1 MTPAASPV
9 ASRLAELLGAEHV
22 LTASAVC
29 AEYAVDGTQPQA
41 VLHPSCAAE
50 ITDILRFAAA
60 ERLAVIPMGGRTK
73 LGIGMPPTR
82 FNLALDLSRMNRV
95 LAYDPRDLTCGV
107 EAGVR
112 FADLDSLLAAERQF
126 LPLGPAFAT
135 RATLGGI
142 VAAGG
147 DSPLRHAYGS
157 ARDFLL
163 GVEFITGDAVSSKS
177 GGRVVKNVTGYDL
190 HKLLIGSLGT
200 LAVITRLNFR
210 TFPLPSQQAT
220 FVATFAS
227 ADAALAWCA
236 ALAKSPLE
244 PKIVEVLDP
253 GTARLF
259 GPAATRLPRDG
270 WSVVVTAA
278 GHRVVVDRHARD
290 LSHLANEKHAAEF
303 VALNDGDAEQ
313 SALLQCI
320 SEFPNMVLETCP
332 GAAIF
337 RIAVLP
343 SAMPELLRKAGA
355 VTERNVSQSPGPRDN
370 TPEHKTLERQTLQ
383 RATLVR
389 VSGVVYIAL
398 LPATNNAN
406 EHTNGVISQ
415 SGSKNVTHLELV
427 QACRDLMDVSIAMGL
442 RPVIERCP
450 LAVKRALAALGRSI
464 WPPSGAE
471 QVLAERLKKVFD
483 PQGILAPGRFHG
495 GI

>member
-22 LTASAVC
+22 LTACGLC
-29 AEYAVDGTQPQA
+29 AEYAVDGLQPQA
-41 VLHPSCAAE
+41 VLRPGCAAE
-50 ITDILRFAAA
+50 ITDILRLAAT

-73 LGIGMPPTR
+73 LGIGMPPKR
-82 FNLALDLSRMNRV
+82 FHLALDLSRMNRV
-95 LAYDPRDLTCGV
+95 LAYDPRDPTCGV

-126 LPLGPAFAT
+126 LPLGPAFST

-210 TFPLPSQQAT
+210 TFPLPPQQAT

-236 ALAKSPLE
+236 TLAKSPLE

-259 GPAATRLPRDG
+259 GSAATRVPRDG

-278 GHRVVVDRHARD
+278 GHRAVVDRHARD
-290 LSHLANEKHAAEF
+290 LSHLASEKHAAEF

-343 SAMPELLRKAGA
+343 SAMPELLRKAGT
-355 VTERNVSQSPGPRDN
+355 VTERNVSQNPGPRDN
-370 TPEHKTLERQTLQ
+370 TLEHKTSERQTLQ

-415 SGSKNVTHLELV
+415 SGSKNVADPELV

-450 LAVKRALAALGRSI
+450 LAVKRALAALGGSI

-471 QVLAERLKKVFD
+471 HVLAERLKRVFD